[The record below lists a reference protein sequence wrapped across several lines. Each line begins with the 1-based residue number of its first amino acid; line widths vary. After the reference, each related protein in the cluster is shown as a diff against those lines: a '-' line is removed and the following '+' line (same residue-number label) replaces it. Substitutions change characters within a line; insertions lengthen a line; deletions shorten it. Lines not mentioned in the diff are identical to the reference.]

1 MLVATK
7 HTGVTTGRILV
18 VDDDRQIGLICARAL
33 ALDEHVV
40 ETTTS
45 PLAALRLLDHGEY
58 DLLLT
63 DILMPD
69 VSGLELA
76 LQARDRHPTL
86 GVLMM
91 SADASYEH
99 MAAALRQGV
108 DDFLPKPFRMEQ
120 LRLTVNRALQ
130 RQRLLHENVRLQTL
144 VHLLKTSQRFSA
156 SLDPGQIAGAIV
168 EAICSTTGLTC
179 VHISLR
185 DGDMMVDS
193 GAEHAGLCLIQHEM
207 DSCEVQPEIRLL
219 RVPLSVAGECIGEIS
234 IATNAEEV
242 APADLGPVVQMLGS
256 QGAAALY
263 NARLYAALAE
273 LDHQK
278 SEFIT
283 IASHELRTP
292 LSVILGYSSM
302 LRDSLVDRQR
312 AFIEQVFDAGL
323 RINDIVDDLV
333 NLRQLEL
340 GESVLRLSEV
350 NLQQLVAAV
359 GRELRPLAEDHGVRI
374 RMLCARQPLF
384 VHADGDKL
392 MIALIHLV
400 TNGIRFTPAGGEVT
414 VICGQQKQAHGGHA
428 VVAVRDTGIGVPSHQ
443 LKNVFDRFYQVA
455 ESRTREHGGLGV
467 GLSIARGFVE
477 LHGGTIKARSVPGRG
492 SLFQISLP
500 VAKPVAPGIAG
511 LSEPPFAAVA
521 LDHA

>member
-1 MLVATK
+1 
-7 HTGVTTGRILV
+7 
-18 VDDDRQIGLICARAL
+18 
-33 ALDEHVV
+33 
-40 ETTTS
+40 
-45 PLAALRLLDHGEY
+45 
-58 DLLLT
+58 
-63 DILMPD
+63 
-69 VSGLELA
+69 
-76 LQARDRHPTL
+76 
-86 GVLMM
+86 MM

-156 SLDPGQIAGAIV
+156 SLDPDQIAGAIV
-168 EAICSTTGLTC
+168 EAICSTTGVTC

-185 DGDMMVDS
+185 DGDTMVDS
-193 GAEHAGLCLIQHEM
+193 GAEHTGLCLIQHEI
-207 DSCEVQPEIRLL
+207 DPCEVQPEIRLL

-234 IATNAEEV
+234 IATAEEV
-242 APADLGPVVQMLGS
+242 VPADLGPVVQMLGS

-312 AFIEQVFDAGL
+312 AFIEQVLDAGL

-340 GESVLRLSEV
+340 GESILRLGEV

-359 GRELRPLAEDHGVRI
+359 GRELRPLADDHGVRI

-384 VHADGDKL
+384 MHADGDKL
-392 MIALIHLV
+392 MIALVHLV
-400 TNGIRFTPAGGEVT
+400 TNAIRFTPAGGEVT
-414 VICGQQKQAHGGHA
+414 VICGRQKHAHGDHA
-428 VVAVRDTGIGVPSHQ
+428 IVAVRDTGIGVPSHQ

-500 VAKPVAPGIAG
+500 TTRPVAPGKAG
-511 LSEPPFAAVA
+511 LSEPPLATVV

>member
-1 MLVATK
+1 MLVTTK

-33 ALDEHVV
+33 ALDEHAV

-45 PLAALRLLDHGEY
+45 PAAALRLLDHGQY

-168 EAICSTTGLTC
+168 EAICSTTGVTC

-185 DGDMMVDS
+185 DGDTMVDS
-193 GAEHAGLCLIQHEM
+193 GAEHTGLCLIQHEI
-207 DSCEVQPEIRLL
+207 DPCEVQPEIRLL

-234 IATNAEEV
+234 IATAEEV
-242 APADLGPVVQMLGS
+242 VPADLGPVVQMLGS

-312 AFIEQVFDAGL
+312 AFIEQVLDAGL

-340 GESVLRLSEV
+340 GESILRLGEV

-359 GRELRPLAEDHGVRI
+359 CRELRLLAEDHGVRI

-400 TNGIRFTPAGGEVT
+400 TNAIRFTPAGGEVT
-414 VICGQQKQAHGGHA
+414 VICGRQNEPHGGHA

-443 LKNVFDRFYQVA
+443 LSYVFDRFYQVA

-467 GLSIARGFVE
+467 GLSIARGIVE
-477 LHGGTIKARSVPGRG
+477 LHGGTIEARSVPGRG

-500 VAKPVAPGIAG
+500 VTKPVAPEAAG
-511 LSEPPFAAVA
+511 LSEPPLAAVA
-521 LDHA
+521 LDLA